1 MRAGHLSWRMDSR
14 TRPAVKEI
22 MNVVYFI
29 IAFAFFLL
37 GIFLFAFAFDVQ
49 GYQAVMFL
57 GGIASISI
65 ALFIPFHVLGHGEQ
79 R

>member
-1 MRAGHLSWRMDSR
+1 
-14 TRPAVKEI
+14 

-29 IAFAFFLL
+29 IAFVFFLL

-57 GGIASISI
+57 RSEEHTSE
-65 ALFIPFHVLGHGEQ
+65 LQSPC
-79 R
+79 